1 MQKKNVI
8 TITILLL
15 ISIIFFSM
23 ILYVGEVNISKT
35 NKQED
40 KLEIIATIFPR
51 I

>member
-1 MQKKNVI
+1 MQKKNII

-15 ISIIFFSM
+15 VSIIFFSI
-23 ILYVGEVNISKT
+23 ILYVGQINMNKDT
-35 NKQED
+35 KQED